1 MIEDRDHG
9 TLDVRLPSELVK
21 ALDTP
26 GEQWPKV
33 DLKVAIEA
41 TPRRPRPQELVT
53 VTFRV
58 HNAGRRDVARAQIR
72 YSLWSAGADD
82 IQEYEW
88 FPRIPAGHTAFVELK
103 AQATYGLVIARVE
116 AYVPYPRVKESD
128 RSDNEMTLWVGSLV
142 KP

>member
-1 MIEDRDHG
+1 MRVALIGWLGLFTVLVMSRAVASVKESRTLRLHLKIGEWRTSAGGEGAWVPLPREFRGIRIEDGDHG

-72 YSLWSAGADD
+72 
-82 IQEYEW
+82 
-88 FPRIPAGHTAFVELK
+88 
-103 AQATYGLVIARVE
+103 
-116 AYVPYPRVKESD
+116 
-128 RSDNEMTLWVGSLV
+128 
-142 KP
+142 